1 MRSVVV
7 PFDPDTSPD
16 PLSRFGHEV
25 PERWKTVDRS
35 AHAPRI
41 VAVPGE
47 DADDWIAAALVTAR
61 PHTGY
66 LKIVDVVGDVRAAVT
81 AVVAHAREQ
90 GLVQVKWEGW
100 TASPEDAAAAGFAP
114 LRPPSVPP
122 EDGAGPAAGYVRW
135 LRDGAGTEPP
145 YHPETEPPHYPETE
159 TEPPYYRQTTHF
171 TCGAVT
177 ALVAQAHAGTL
188 PGEGAALDREA
199 ELTLWRGATNFP
211 ACEPVGLGVA
221 VRRAWPTSPV
231 TIHLDTDLPVL
242 LDHYAAEEQE
252 WRALLQRTSRTE
264 AGRIGV
270 PVDPNRL
277 PLAGIRSA
285 IGRREHVLLL
295 VSLDGMQGFDVPHWV
310 LCHGVVPGAVVIE
323 DPWAHAVAGDTWV
336 DAHMLPVP
344 DASLDTMSAMSSVS
358 VDGFRGAVTI
368 GRPIPR
374 SGPPAAT
381 PTPGCVTPGRAPGP
395 APSRNRSVPPS

>member
-16 PLSRFGHEV
+16 PLSRFGLEV

-47 DADDWIAAALVTAR
+47 DGADRVAAALVTAR
-61 PHTGY
+61 PRTGY
-66 LKIVDVVGDVRAAVT
+66 LKIVDVVGDVRAAVG
-81 AVVAHAREQ
+81 AVVAQAREQ

-114 LRPPSVPP
+114 LRPPAVPP
-122 EDGAGPAAGYVRW
+122 EDGAGPDTGYVRW
-135 LRDGAGTEPP
+135 LCDGAG
-145 YHPETEPPHYPETE
+145 

-177 ALVAQAHAGTL
+177 ALVAQAHAGT
-188 PGEGAALDREA
+188 PPVEGEVLDREA

-231 TIHLDTDLPVL
+231 TVHLDTDLPVL
-242 LDHYAAEEQE
+242 LDHYPAEEQE

-270 PVDPNRL
+270 PVDASRL

-295 VSLDGMQGFDVPHWV
+295 VSLVGMQGFDVPHWV

-344 DASLDTMSAMSSVS
+344 DASLDTMSAMSSAS

-368 GRPIPR
+368 GRPQGSDT
-374 SGPPAAT
+374 SGHLGDAHT
-381 PTPGCVTPGRAPGP
+381 
-395 APSRNRSVPPS
+395 S